1 MCKLTN
7 PHLHSQKYTKKK
19 MRKNFA
25 SLYYI
30 VLYTEFLAKPTINV
44 NNKFGSFYETKKTI
58 IFGKLQ
64 FARRYSVEKE

>member
-1 MCKLTN
+1 
-7 PHLHSQKYTKKK
+7 